1 MTTGIE
7 AIGAISAQQTTTL
20 ADVTSQTVADQR
32 HNDLLS
38 EMSSH
43 AFKNVTDVPGG
54 AATQDQLKDQILQE
68 SRGNA
73 YVAGSEQP
81 DQADA
86 KSDFFIDKM
95 AGLYNEITVY
105 QVAWNMAKRTGRDIE
120 TLLKA
125 Q

>member
-7 AIGAISAQQTTTL
+7 AVSALSAPQKTTL
-20 ADVTSQTVADQR
+20 AEVTSQTVADQR
-32 HNDLLS
+32 HSDLLS

-43 AFKNVTDVPGG
+43 AIKNATDIPGG
-54 AATQDQLKDQILQE
+54 TATEDQLKDQILQE
-68 SRGNA
+68 SRGNP
-73 YVAGSEQP
+73 YVAGSEKP
-81 DQADA
+81 DNPAA
-86 KSDFFIDKM
+86 TSDYFIDKM
-95 AGLYNEITVY
+95 SGLYNEISVY

>member
-7 AIGAISAQQTTTL
+7 AVGALGAPQKMSL

-32 HNDLLS
+32 HSDLLS
-38 EMSSH
+38 DMSSH
-43 AFKNVTDVPGG
+43 AIKSAMHAPGMT
-54 AATQDQLKDQILQE
+54 AQEDKLKDQIAQE
-68 SRGNA
+68 SRGNP
-73 YVAGSEQP
+73 YVSGSEYP
-81 DQADA
+81 ENPNAT
-86 KSDFFIDKM
+86 SDFFTDKM
-95 AGLYNEITVY
+95 AGLYNEITIY